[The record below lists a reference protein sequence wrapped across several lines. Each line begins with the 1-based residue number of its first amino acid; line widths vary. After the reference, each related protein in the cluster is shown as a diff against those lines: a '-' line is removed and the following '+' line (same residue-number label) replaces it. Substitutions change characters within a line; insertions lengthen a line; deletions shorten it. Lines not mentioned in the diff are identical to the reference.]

1 MKILLLG
8 FAAIGV
14 GLMSSGNPD
23 NPGCGS
29 LRLFSSLSEYR
40 MVCGEEYTGNNKIV
54 VSKFDELKIWKELK
68 EWQNEN
74 P

>member
-1 MKILLLG
+1 MKVVLLG
-8 FAAIGV
+8 FCAIGV

-29 LRLFSSLSEYR
+29 LQLFTSLSEYR
-40 MVCGEEYTGNNKIV
+40 MVCGEDYTGHNKIIP
-54 VSKFDELKIWKELK
+54 SKVDELKMWKELK
-68 EWQNEN
+68 EWENEN